1 MPLDAE
7 DPAGGVRG
15 LDGLD
20 DRAGLGMDGVQ
31 VPAHRCQ
38 RGRHDLHGLVVAAVH
53 QEDILAQEGPQAGP
67 RGQLHPVVH
76 VRVVCVP
83 MLVPGGLAAEV
94 VRDVLDEAAPQ
105 GHVQDLLAPA
115 GAEDGQLPLP
125 HRPHQGNL
133 QGVAGAVHIR
143 PGVHGFGGV
152 PVAGVN
158 VVTARE
164 QEAGGGVQVRE
175 WVPRGQ
181 QGHGSFPASCS
192 DGRKI
197 ILLCARLAFTAHQED

>member
-1 MPLDAE
+1 
-7 DPAGGVRG
+7 
-15 LDGLD
+15 
-20 DRAGLGMDGVQ
+20 MDGVQ

-115 GAEDGQLPLP
+115 GAEDGQVALP
-125 HRPHQGNL
+125 HCPDQGDL
-133 QGVAGAVHIR
+133 QGVAGAVHLGS
-143 PGVHGFGGV
+143 GVDGFGGV
-152 PVAGVN
+152 PVAGVD
-158 VVTARE
+158 VVATRE
-164 QEAGGGVQVRE
+164 QEAGSGVQVRE
-175 WVPRGQ
+175 GVPGCQ